1 MYSRFIAAVKSLNLV
16 MNDVTSMIDVKKQET
31 RSTFYQ
37 LSQQLQPSDTTS
49 SFSSFLCHSLSARE
63 MTHDI
68 NFVQNTTKPGRL
80 YEIITRKWVA
90 LVSLLLLML
99 RPEILT
105 TIVAEEI
112 GGLVLTTSDPSE
124 SSQNMPLIRV

>member
-1 MYSRFIAAVKSLNLV
+1 MYSRFIAVKSLNLV

-31 RSTFYQ
+31 WSTFYHR
-37 LSQQLQPSDTTS
+37 SQQLQPSDTTS
-49 SFSSFLCHSLSARE
+49 SFSSFLFHSLSARDDSR
-63 MTHDI
+63 HQL
-68 NFVQNTTKPGRL
+68 VQNTTKQGRL

-112 GGLVLTTSDPSE
+112 SGLVLTMSDPSE
-124 SSQNMPLIRV
+124 SSQNMPLIKV